1 MMMINVAQRTDAGA
15 GTRDFATF
23 FAATFPRARAT
34 ATRLAGSAIAED
46 LAIDALAKAYARW
59 PAVRAMD
66 YPEAW
71 VMRVVT
77 NAALDEIRRKKAV
90 LPSFAIHDESTTL
103 ELREDVLGALRTLT
117 RRQQEVVVLRYIV
130 DLPEA
135 EVARILAIST
145 GSVKSHL
152 HRALPRLR
160 EHLAH
165 DRKERP

>member
-1 MMMINVAQRTDAGA
+1 MMTSVEQRVDAGA
-15 GTRDFATF
+15 GTLAFDAF
-23 FAATFPRARAT
+23 FSATFPRARAT
-34 ATRLAGSAIAED
+34 ATRLARSALAED

-59 PAVRAMD
+59 HAVRAMD
-66 YPEAW
+66 HPEAW

-77 NAALDEIRRKKAV
+77 NAALDEIRRKKAM
-90 LPSFAIHDESTTL
+90 LPSFEIPDETTTL

-130 DLPEA
+130 DLPKA
-135 EVARILAIST
+135 EVARILGISP
-145 GSVKSHL
+145 GSVKTHV